1 MHAGVCTHCLLGLF
15 RLTQLCVCVKVRQRG
30 KSSSQ
35 EFLSH
40 MWSKYRVQRLKVC
53 KGTDLEQFGAV
64 HLYFLKLPRWPSPES
79 CRPQSSLITRAVVL
93 TARTL
98 ETFIKQYKCI
108 STLL

>member
-1 MHAGVCTHCLLGLF
+1 MYTLPARAV
-15 RLTQLCVCVKVRQRG
+15 QVCVCVEMRQRG

-40 MWSKYRVQRLKVC
+40 MWSKCRVQRLKVR

-64 HLYFLKLPRWPSPES
+64 RLYFPKLPRWPSPES
-79 CRPQSSLITRAVVL
+79 CGPQSSLITRAVVL

-98 ETFIKQYKCI
+98 ETFIKQDKCI